1 MRCRISEHN
10 AWTAKETLGDLN
22 RVALQYFTVSKG
34 LCLISIEALGQ
45 YGWGRAFTSIIRQT
59 QFHRLKDL
67 KPSACNL
74 GPNTY
79 AERLQICTYTTYI
92 PNVVLCNLQRC
103 YTHFWQSPQW
113 VLCDRRKSE
122 RQRLPSHRGRRDISA
137 CSSRHLPSWL
147 LTNWSKFGVIPLT
160 KCRNLQKNRVW
171 ALRSFLV
178 LDKT

>member
-59 QFHRLKDL
+59 QFHRLKGL
-67 KPSACNL
+67 KPSAYNL

-79 AERLQICTYTTYI
+79 AERLQICTYTQLTF
-92 PNVVLCNLQRC
+92 PMLCC
-103 YTHFWQSPQW
+103 VT
-113 VLCDRRKSE
+113 
-122 RQRLPSHRGRRDISA
+122 
-137 CSSRHLPSWL
+137 
-147 LTNWSKFGVIPLT
+147 SKDVIPTSDNHHSGSFAIAERMKGRGCLAIA
-160 KCRNLQKNRVW
+160 RGAIYQRVV
-171 ALRSFLV
+171 AGACHRVF
-178 LDKT
+178 